1 MKKLLTLFLLGIT
14 AVTSAAIVYDV
25 DTIPYINANGEGTA
39 GSYYTIR
46 LKEAGSL
53 WITDFFNNTGSGTQ
67 SELLTS
73 PTYGLT
79 EYGYKD
85 STGVHNFSF
94 SDTSRISQGDSYKY
108 NLYKEAQGKEADV
121 MYRNKYF
128 LGDFKGGEEIEIWL
142 SNGTNSV
149 ASNTPAGY
157 HLSTFNKRTDALNA
171 YMDVGQ
177 LYLPGSSQINF
188 GIIATSMDVVPDDG
202 AGQMMG
208 SPLPSKG
215 LTAIIALFTGLTIFG
230 FYKGRNKPCDE
241 EWLY

>member
-14 AVTSAAIVYDV
+14 VAASAATVYDV
-25 DTIPYINANGEGTA
+25 DTIPYTNANGEGTA
-39 GSYYTIR
+39 GSYWTVRI
-46 LKEAGSL
+46 KEAGSL

-67 SELLTS
+67 SELLTN
-73 PTYGLT
+73 PLYGLT

-85 STGVHNFSF
+85 AAGVHNFSF
-94 SDTSRISQGDSYKY
+94 SDTSRISQGDFYKY

-121 MYRNKYF
+121 MARNKYF
-128 LGDFKGGEEIEIWL
+128 LGDFTAGQDIEIWL

-157 HLSTFNKRTDALNA
+157 HLSTFNTRTDALNA

-188 GIIATSMDVVPDDG
+188 GIIATGMNVVPDDG
-202 AGQMMG
+202 VGKTMG
-208 SPLPSKG
+208 SPLPPAHITLLLCVLLGAALYFKRRS
-215 LTAIIALFTGLTIFG
+215 LTQM
-230 FYKGRNKPCDE
+230 
-241 EWLY
+241 

>member
-1 MKKLLTLFLLGIT
+1 MKRLLTALFLLAST
-14 AVTSAAIVYDV
+14 ALSAATVYDV
-25 DTIPYINANGEGTA
+25 YETPYTNANGEGTA

-46 LKEAGSL
+46 IKEAGSL
-53 WITDFFNNTGSGTQ
+53 WITDFFNNVGSGTQ

-85 STGVHNFSF
+85 AEGVHNFSF
-94 SDTSRISQGDSYKY
+94 SDTSRISHGDSYKY

-157 HLSTFNKRTDALNA
+157 HLSTFNTRTDALNA

-177 LYLPGSSQINF
+177 LFLPSSSQINF
-188 GIIATSMDVVPDDG
+188 GLLAVSSQVPITET
-202 AGQMMG
+202 QTMG

-215 LTAIIALFTGLTIFG
+215 LTVVLSLFIGLVLWG
-230 FYKGRNKPCDE
+230 FYMSRNKPCDE
-241 EWLY
+241 EYYI

>member
-14 AVTSAAIVYDV
+14 VAASAATVYDV
-25 DTIPYINANGEGTA
+25 DTIPYTNANGEGTA

-46 LKEAGSL
+46 IKEAGSL
-53 WITDFFNNTGSGTQ
+53 WITDFFNNVGSDTQ
-67 SELLTS
+67 SELLTN
-73 PTYGLT
+73 PLYGLT

-85 STGVHNFSF
+85 AAGVHNFSF

-157 HLSTFNKRTDALNA
+157 HLSTFNTRTDALA
-171 YMDVGQ
+171 PTMDVGQ
-177 LYLPGSSQINF
+177 LFLPGSSQINF
-188 GIIATSMDVVPDDG
+188 GIVAAG
-202 AGQMMG
+202 APVINEGGQIMG
-208 SPLPSKG
+208 SPLPSS
-215 LTAIIALFTGLTIFG
+215 TVTIFVLLVLG
-230 FYKGRNKPCDE
+230 WAIFAIKTHDPKKPAYE
-241 EWLY
+241 EWLT

>member
-1 MKKLLTLFLLGIT
+1 MKYLLTVLFLLLAT
-14 AVTSAAIVYDV
+14 VVSAATVYDIYE
-25 DTIPYINANGEGTA
+25 TPYTNAHNEGTA
-39 GSYYTIR
+39 GSYWTVR
-46 LKEAGSL
+46 MKSAGSL

-85 STGVHNFSF
+85 AEGVHNFSF
-94 SDTSRISQGDSYKY
+94 SDTSRIYQGDFYKY

-157 HLSTFNKRTDALNA
+157 HLSTFNTRTDALNA

-177 LYLPGSSQINF
+177 LFLPSSAQINF
-188 GIIATSMDVVPDDG
+188 GIVAVGLDVPPPSGGDQVI
-202 AGQMMG
+202 GQ
-208 SPLPSKG
+208 PLPSPIITLLIACG
-215 LTAIIALFTGLTIFG
+215 LGLFIYRRKVL
-230 FYKGRNKPCDE
+230 E
-241 EWLY
+241 

>member
-1 MKKLLTLFLLGIT
+1 
-14 AVTSAAIVYDV
+14 
-25 DTIPYINANGEGTA
+25 
-39 GSYYTIR
+39 
-46 LKEAGSL
+46 
-53 WITDFFNNTGSGTQ
+53 
-67 SELLTS
+67 LTS

-85 STGVHNFSF
+85 AEGVHNFSF
-94 SDTSRISQGDSYKY
+94 SDTSRISQGDFYKY

-157 HLSTFNKRTDALNA
+157 HLSTFNNRTDALNA

-177 LYLPGSSQINF
+177 LFLPSSSQINF
-188 GIIATSMDVVPDDG
+188 GLVAVGSTVINEG
-202 AGQMMG
+202 GQTMG
-208 SPLPSKG
+208 SPLPSPILTLLLACG
-215 LTAIIALFTGLTIFG
+215 LGLLL
-230 FYKGRNKPCDE
+230 YKRKAVM
-241 EWLY
+241 LK

>member
-14 AVTSAAIVYDV
+14 VATSAATVYDV
-25 DTIPYINANGEGTA
+25 DTIPYTNANGEGTA

-46 LKEAGSL
+46 IKEAGSL
-53 WITDFFNNTGSGTQ
+53 WITDFFNNVGSGTQ
-67 SELLTS
+67 SELLTN
-73 PTYGLT
+73 PLYGLT

-85 STGVHNFSF
+85 AEGVHNFSF

-157 HLSTFNKRTDALNA
+157 HLSTFNTRTDALNQ
-171 YMDVGQ
+171 YMDVGE
-177 LYLPGSSQINF
+177 LFLPGGPQINF
-188 GIIATSMDVVPDDG
+188 GIVGMGLDVTPG
-202 AGQMMG
+202 GGEQTLG
-208 SPLPSKG
+208 SPLPKG
-215 LTAIIALFTGLTIFG
+215 TTTLFIFMG
-230 FYKGRNKPCDE
+230 VAVLLYAYKTQHSNKPCDE

>member
-1 MKKLLTLFLLGIT
+1 MKRLLTLFLLGIT
-14 AVTSAAIVYDV
+14 VAASAATVYDV
-25 DTIPYINANGEGTA
+25 NTIPYTNANGEGTA

-46 LKEAGSL
+46 IKEAGSL
-53 WITDFFNNTGSGTQ
+53 WITDFFNNVGSDTQ
-67 SELLTS
+67 SELLTN
-73 PTYGLT
+73 PLYGLT

-94 SDTSRISQGDSYKY
+94 SDTTRISQGDFYKY

-157 HLSTFNKRTDALNA
+157 HLSTFNARTDALNM
-171 YMDVGQ
+171 YMDVGE
-177 LYLPGSSQINF
+177 LLLPGGPQINF
-188 GIIATSMDVVPDDG
+188 GIIGTGLSVPPGGDDQVMG
-202 AGQMMG
+202 A
-208 SPLPSKG
+208 PLPSKELTVILSLFIG
-215 LTAIIALFTGLTIFG
+215 LMIWG
-230 FYKGRNKPCDE
+230 FYMNRNKPCDE
-241 EWLY
+241 EYCI

>member
-1 MKKLLTLFLLGIT
+1 MKKLFTLFLLGIT
-14 AVTSAAIVYDV
+14 VAASAATVYDV
-25 DTIPYINANGEGTA
+25 DTIPYTNANGEGTA

-46 LKEAGSL
+46 IKEAGSL
-53 WITDFFNNTGSGTQ
+53 WITDFFNNVGSGTQ

-85 STGVHNFSF
+85 AEGVHNFSF

-128 LGDFKGGEEIEIWL
+128 LGNFKGGEEIEIWL

-157 HLSTFNKRTDALNA
+157 HLSTFNTRTDALA
-171 YMDVGQ
+171 PTMDVGQ
-177 LYLPGSSQINF
+177 LFLPSSSQINF
-188 GIIATSMDVVPDDG
+188 GLIAVGTPAINEG
-202 AGQMMG
+202 GQTMG
-208 SPLPSKG
+208 SPLPSPILTLLLACG
-215 LTAIIALFTGLTIFG
+215 LGLLL
-230 FYKGRNKPCDE
+230 YKRKAVM
-241 EWLY
+241 LK

>member
-14 AVTSAAIVYDV
+14 AVASAATVYDV
-25 DTIPYINANGEGTA
+25 NTIPYTNANGEGTA
-39 GSYYTIR
+39 GSYYTIKI
-46 LKEAGSL
+46 KEAGSL

-67 SELLTS
+67 SELLTN
-73 PTYGLT
+73 PLYGLT

-157 HLSTFNKRTDALNA
+157 HLSTFNTRTDALNA
-171 YMDVGQ
+171 YMDVGE
-177 LYLPGSSQINF
+177 LFLPGGPQINF
-188 GIIATSMDVVPDDG
+188 GLISAG
-202 AGQMMG
+202 APVINEGGQTMG
-208 SPLPSKG
+208 SPLPAEQTT
-215 LTAIIALFTGLTIFG
+215 LIIAFVLFAGIM
-230 FYKGRNKPCDE
+230 
-241 EWLY
+241 WLRKRTEAIREQDLI

>member
-1 MKKLLTLFLLGIT
+1 MNRLLTLFLLGIT
-14 AVTSAAIVYDV
+14 VAASAATVYDV
-25 DTIPYINANGEGTA
+25 DTIPYTNANGEGTA
-39 GSYYTIR
+39 GSYYTIKI
-46 LKEAGSL
+46 KEAGSL
-53 WITDFFNNTGSGTQ
+53 WITDFFNNVGSDTQ
-67 SELLTS
+67 SELLTN
-73 PTYGLT
+73 PLYGLT

-85 STGVHNFSF
+85 AAGVHSFSF
-94 SDTSRISQGDSYKY
+94 SDTSRISLGDYYKY

-157 HLSTFNKRTDALNA
+157 HLSTFNTRTDALNA

-177 LYLPGSSQINF
+177 LFLPNSSQINF
-188 GIIATSMDVVPDDG
+188 GLLAVSSQAPITET
-202 AGQMMG
+202 QTMG

-215 LTAIIALFTGLTIFG
+215 LTVVLSLFIGLVLWG
-230 FYKGRNKPCDE
+230 FYMQRNKPCDE
-241 EWLY
+241 EYYI

>member
-1 MKKLLTLFLLGIT
+1 MKHLLALFLLGIT
-14 AVTSAAIVYDV
+14 VAASAATVYDINE
-25 DTIPYINANGEGTA
+25 IPYTNANGEGTA

-46 LKEAGSL
+46 IKEAGSL
-53 WITDFFNNTGSGTQ
+53 WITDFFNNVGSDTQ
-67 SELLTS
+67 SELLTN
-73 PTYGLT
+73 PLYGLT

-94 SDTSRISQGDSYKY
+94 SDTSRISQGDFYKY

-157 HLSTFNKRTDALNA
+157 HLSTFNTRTDALA
-171 YMDVGQ
+171 PTMDVGE
-177 LYLPGSSQINF
+177 LFLPGGSQINF
-188 GIIATSMDVVPDDG
+188 GLVAAG
-202 AGQMMG
+202 APVIEGGQTMG
-208 SPLPSKG
+208 SPLPSPIITLLIACG
-215 LTAIIALFTGLTIFG
+215 LGLLL
-230 FYKGRNKPCDE
+230 YKRKAVM
-241 EWLY
+241 LK

>member
-14 AVTSAAIVYDV
+14 VAASAATVYDV
-25 DTIPYINANGEGTA
+25 DTIPYTNANGEGTA
-39 GSYYTIR
+39 GSYYIIKI
-46 LKEAGSL
+46 KEAGSL
-53 WITDFFNNTGSGTQ
+53 WITDFFNNVGSDTQ
-67 SELLTS
+67 SELLTN
-73 PTYGLT
+73 PLYGLT

-85 STGVHNFSF
+85 AAGVHNFSF

-157 HLSTFNKRTDALNA
+157 HLSTFNTRTDALA
-171 YMDVGQ
+171 PTMDVGE
-177 LYLPGSSQINF
+177 LFLPGGPQINF
-188 GIIATSMDVVPDDG
+188 GLVAAG
-202 AGQMMG
+202 APVINEGGQTMG

-215 LTAIIALFTGLTIFG
+215 LTILLSLFISLTIFG
-230 FYKGRNKPCDE
+230 FVKGRNKPCDE

>member
-14 AVTSAAIVYDV
+14 VAASAATVYDV
-25 DTIPYINANGEGTA
+25 DTIPYTNANGEGTA

-46 LKEAGSL
+46 IKEAGSL
-53 WITDFFNNTGSGTQ
+53 WITDFFNNVGSGTQ
-67 SELLTS
+67 SEVLTS

-79 EYGYKD
+79 EYG
-85 STGVHNFSF
+85 
-94 SDTSRISQGDSYKY
+94 YKY

-157 HLSTFNKRTDALNA
+157 HLSTFNTRTDALA
-171 YMDVGQ
+171 PTMDVGQ
-177 LYLPGSSQINF
+177 LFLPSSSQINF
-188 GIIATSMDVVPDDG
+188 GLIAAG
-202 AGQMMG
+202 APVINEGGQTMG
-208 SPLPSKG
+208 SPLPSPVITLLVACG
-215 LTAIIALFTGLTIFG
+215 LGLLL
-230 FYKGRNKPCDE
+230 YKRKAVT
-241 EWLY
+241 LK